1 MTALYELNDA
11 NLYSFPTPILW
22 FIISLIWIL
31 YFTRH
36 SSPTQSLK
44 FQQKLWYIFI
54 LKHIRW
60 YDLFDV
66 SVEVMQRKKCN
77 KCEQIEIAL
86 YHNV

>member
-1 MTALYELNDA
+1 MLICTPSLLLFYDSLSPLYEFYILQD
-11 NLYSFPTPILW
+11 TPLRL
-22 FIISLIWIL
+22 SL
-31 YFTRH
+31 
-36 SSPTQSLK
+36 SSSNRSYDI
-44 FQQKLWYIFI
+44 FFI